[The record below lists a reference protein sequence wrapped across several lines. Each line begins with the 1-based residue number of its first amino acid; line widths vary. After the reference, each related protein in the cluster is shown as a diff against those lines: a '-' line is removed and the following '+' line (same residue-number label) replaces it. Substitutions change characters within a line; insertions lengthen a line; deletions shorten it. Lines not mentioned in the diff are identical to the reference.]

1 MNARTKGTLLVGGQF
16 ALIAILIAL
25 PAGDLP
31 WRGNPLTELV
41 AQLSFLFGLVVMV
54 WAGVV
59 LGRSLTAHPMPNE
72 RAELRTTGPYGLA
85 RHPIYTGLN
94 AVAIGT
100 AFGAASLAHIV
111 VAAALIGL
119 LSYKARFEEA
129 LLEGRFGSDYR
140 KYGQQVGRFLP
151 WSGRFPG

>member
-1 MNARTKGTLLVGGQF
+1 MNARTKGTLLVVGQF
-16 ALIAILIAL
+16 ALIAILIVL

-31 WRGNPLTELV
+31 WRGNPLTERV

-54 WAGVV
+54 WAGAV

-85 RHPIYTGLN
+85 RHPIYTGLI
-94 AVAIGT
+94 AIAIGT
-100 AFGAASLAHIV
+100 AFGAASVAHIV
-111 VAAALIGL
+111 VTAALIGL

-129 LLEGRFGSDYR
+129 LLEERFGGDYR